1 MRLRIDT
8 EGIKFRVDG
17 PVRPRQ
23 VSKADER
30 QRTTPDGR
38 PVWVAKLKA
47 IDKGAGEHG
56 SSEVIWVEVA
66 GDMPELVLD
75 ELASVAGLAFDPW
88 VNKENKIVRAFRA
101 DSIVMA
107 DAGAKSRA
115 A

>member
-75 ELASVAGLAFDPW
+75 ELASVSGLAFDPW